1 MVLLLSSGTRN
12 SILNTEARTME
23 ADVLSR
29 RCVLMRLADFS
40 FDKYQK
46 ALRQSA
52 GAVVIMLPKNMS
64 AMPQDVLQV
73 KMQRSVGLQNVFSLC
88 FSEKW
93 LSLGSTGKYARFS
106 PK

>member
-1 MVLLLSSGTRN
+1 MVLFLSSGTRN
-12 SILNTEARTME
+12 SILNTEARTVE

-29 RCVLMRLADFS
+29 RCVIMRLADFS

-73 KMQRSVGLQNVFSLC
+73 KMH
-88 FSEKW
+88 
-93 LSLGSTGKYARFS
+93 
-106 PK
+106 